1 MKKSLIE
8 SNISNFIKDKLGIDL
23 SNRIIMVTNQYE
35 LPMVFDRIISSKV
48 LNQYLN
54 RYGPM
59 YVFKGKKN
67 TYLGQHRKNE
77 WFVVDERDSQVSEF
91 DVMKDLGIEILGLS
105 LNDLVSEYINESNK
119 KNMNYVITESQLER
133 LSQEIELED
142 SFYGSVEETNFVVGD
157 LLTEAEYQ
165 GRKVKLGKIMQGD
178 VKKFKVYVKNDKG
191 NVVKV
196 NFGFGGKSAHGK
208 RMVIKKNNPARR
220 KSFRARHH
228 CESPGPRWKARYW
241 ACKTW

>member
-23 SNRIIMVTNQYE
+23 SDRIHMVTNQYE
-35 LPMVFDRIISSKV
+35 LPMEFDWIISSKA

-59 YVFKGKKN
+59 YVFEGKKN
-67 TYLGQHRKNE
+67 TYLGQPRKNE
-77 WFVVDERDSQVSEF
+77 WFVVDKRDYEVSEL
-91 DVMKDLGIEILGLS
+91 DVMKDLGIEMLGLS
-105 LNDLVSEYINESNK
+105 LNDLVSEYINETNK

-133 LSQEIELED
+133 LSQEIELAD

-157 LLTEAEYQ
+157 LLTEAEYK
-165 GRKVKLGKIMQGD
+165 GRKVTLNKPFLTPNGP
-178 VKKFKVYVKNDKG
+178 KKRSVYVKNEKG

-196 NFGFGGKSAHGK
+196 NFGDPNMRIKSYSPKH
-208 RMVIKKNNPARR
+208 R
-220 KSFRARHH
+220 KSFRARHN
-228 CESPGPRWKARYW
+228 CDNPGPKDSARFW
-241 ACKTW
+241 SCRQW